1 MKDRRFWALLLFG
14 ALCSVPMSGAR
25 AQDQIGLP
33 IGATPEAVELEDLEG
48 NSVDLGRYIGSG
60 SPAVLEFWATWCNN
74 CKELEHQML
83 AAFRNYGEGI
93 EFVVV
98 AVAVNQSLRRVRRYV
113 DENEMPGRVLWDA
126 KGRAVRAFMA
136 PATSY
141 IVVIDAAGRVVYTGV
156 GPEQDIDAAVRKAL
170 ERQD

>member
-1 MKDRRFWALLLFG
+1 MAWALFLLG
-14 ALCSVPMSGAR
+14 AAFSVPTSTAT

-33 IGATPEAVELEDLEG
+33 VGATPEAVEIEDLEG
-48 NSVDLGRYIGSG
+48 NSVDLGRYLGSG
-60 SPAVLEFWATWCNN
+60 RPVVLEFWATWCAN

-83 AAFRNYGEGI
+83 AAHREFGGEVDFLI
-93 EFVVV
+93 I
-98 AVAVNQSLRRVRRYV
+98 AVAVNQSLRRVRRYA
-113 DENEMPGRVLWDA
+113 DEHEMPGRVLWDS

-141 IVVIDAAGRVVYTGV
+141 VVVVDADGRVVYTGV
-156 GPEQDIDAAVRKAL
+156 GPEQDIDAAVGKAL